1 MQKTSGI
8 TPETR
13 LFFDFIKT
21 AGIIGIFT
29 THFYD
34 VYIGAGGITA
44 MLNLGIW
51 KYLFMNKSSLSSYAG
66 AIFQTFLAFGA
77 IGVDLFIIASGFGI
91 YYSYLSKK
99 TGWLSFYKKRFLR
112 LLPLYYIALLVEFL
126 IKAYISQNNF
136 YPSAEG
142 IKVLA
147 YHFLLIQTFSK
158 SYLYYG
164 VYYFIAVI
172 FQLYIIFPVLTKIV
186 QSKIWRL
193 PFFIFSLLLTPL
205 LNKMFGMTGINF
217 TGVLITDYLPYFLFG
232 MLIADSMFNDRKLH
246 KIVFDIRLSFLSMI
260 SLIVTIYLV
269 SYVFHYNK
277 YFWMLIAFITFLAMP
292 FVFSLIKK
300 LKIKPMIDPVSYSA
314 YSFYLLHIP
323 VIQLG
328 LSAILREDIGDYRYW
343 LFLGTCFFL
352 ITAIVSY
359 FAQKGYDRILK
370 PFLSDLISLK
380 TTN

>member
-1 MQKTSGI
+1 MQTDPRLA
-8 TPETR
+8 PETR

-34 VYIGAGGITA
+34 IYLGAGGITA

-51 KYLFMNKSSLSSYAG
+51 KYLFMNKSSLSAYVSAV
-66 AIFQTFLAFGA
+66 FQTFLAFGA

-99 TGWLSFYKKRFLR
+99 TDWLSFYKKRFLR
-112 LLPLYYIALLVEFL
+112 LIPLYYIALVIEFL
-126 IKAYISQNNF
+126 IKAYISRNNF

-172 FQLYIIFPVLTKIV
+172 FQLYIIFPLLTKIV
-186 QSKIWRL
+186 QSRIWGL
-193 PFFIFSLLLTPL
+193 PFFVFSLFFSPL
-205 LNKMFGMTGINF
+205 LDELFRLSGIDF
-217 TGVLITDYLPYFLFG
+217 KGILITDYLPYFLFG
-232 MLIADSMFNDRKLH
+232 MLIADSMFNERKMH
-246 KIVFDIRLSFLSMI
+246 KIVFDIRLSFLSII

-277 YFWMLIAFITFLAMP
+277 YFWMLIAFITFLSMP

-300 LKIKPMIDPVSYSA
+300 LKIKPVIVPVSYSA
-314 YSFYLLHIP
+314 YSFYLLHVP
-323 VIQLG
+323 VIQVG

-343 LFLGTCFFL
+343 LFLGTCFFA
-352 ITAIVSY
+352 ITAPVSY
-359 FAQKGYDRILK
+359 FVQKGYDRILK
-370 PFLSDLISLK
+370 PFLSGLISSK
-380 TTN
+380 TSN